1 VCVFIRELN
10 GQRQGKNTRLG
21 LIFFSTTNYLF
32 VVFGLFVCCFFF
44 VGGGGVCLCVCVY
57 VCVRVCVCMC
67 ESFIRELNGQRQGKN
82 TRLGLNLFLQQKK
95 NNKQTNQKQQR
106 GNLL

>member
-1 VCVFIRELN
+1 MGLNYFLQKLPPCCFLFVGLFVVVFVVGVCLCVCVCVCVCVFIRELN

-44 VGGGGVCLCVCVY
+44 VV
-57 VCVRVCVCMC
+57 
-67 ESFIRELNGQRQGKN
+67 EI
-82 TRLGLNLFLQQKK
+82 NLIPIWCFYPAFVHLIP
-95 NNKQTNQKQQR
+95 
-106 GNLL
+106 